1 MEIKEFFT
9 GLQATLTD
17 ALKGDS
23 DEEKTPEVTLESVAK
38 AVAVLTAK
46 AEGEE
51 TPATEVTLESVA
63 KAVAELTA
71 KAEDEAEPA
80 PEAKDASAAPV
91 APVAPVA
98 PAPTL
103 DVEALQKAVTD
114 GLAPIIEAVTTHTEV
129 LEKALDRIAALE
141 GGTAV
146 RKSAT
151 SDEVGDG
158 EDGEPAPK
166 PDPKDALFKSVAQ
179 AIKTKQPVT
188 FT

>member
-1 MEIKEFFT
+1 MDIDVVKEFFT
-9 GLQATLTD
+9 GLRATLTD
-17 ALKGDS
+17 AFKGDPV
-23 DEEKTPEVTLESVAK
+23 EEPAPEVTLESV
-38 AVAVLTAK
+38 
-46 AEGEE
+46 
-51 TPATEVTLESVA
+51 S

-71 KAEDEAEPA
+71 KAEAEPTPA
-80 PEAKDASAAPV
+80 PAVPAVAAEPV
-91 APVAPVA
+91 VAEGDPVTPATPATPAVPA
-98 PAPTL
+98 VPAPTL

-129 LEKALDRIAALE
+129 LEKALDRIAVLE
-141 GGTAV
+141 GGTTV

-151 SDEVGDG
+151 SDEVSEGDG
-158 EDGEPAPK
+158 SEPAPK

>member
-1 MEIKEFFT
+1 MDIKEFFI
-9 GLQATLTD
+9 GLQTTLTD
-17 ALKGDS
+17 ALKGDPV
-23 DEEKTPEVTLESVAK
+23 EEPTPEVTLESV
-38 AVAVLTAK
+38 
-46 AEGEE
+46 
-51 TPATEVTLESVA
+51 S

-71 KAEDEAEPA
+71 KAEAETPPEPVVAVPA
-80 PEAKDASAAPV
+80 VPAVPV
-91 APVAPVA
+91 VAEGDPATPATPATPAVPA
-98 PAPTL
+98 VPAPTL

-151 SDEVGDG
+151 LDEVSEGDG
-158 EDGEPAPK
+158 SEPAPK